1 MATDQPPSASGGGE
15 KARALLF
22 LGLFLGGVAAVLIP
36 EVRRFVPPCG
46 FRSLTGLYCAGCGT
60 SRAMA
65 ALVRGDLLTALRMN
79 ALAVIVVVPVFVG
92 LVHNALE
99 AFGVRL
105 PALPRNHP
113 TLVWAFGIAV
123 LVFWVARNLPF
134 APLTLLAPG

>member
-1 MATDQPPSASGGGE
+1 
-15 KARALLF
+15 
-22 LGLFLGGVAAVLIP
+22 
-36 EVRRFVPPCG
+36 
-46 FRSLTGLYCAGCGT
+46 
-60 SRAMA
+60 MA

-92 LVHNALE
+92 LVCNALE